1 MSRFAVL
8 LLAALLAGTAAA
20 AGDVAIEQRLTP
32 AQMHETGL
40 DTLTQDQLA
49 ALNRVLSGEEAAR
62 PAAATPS
69 QVADDPGRH
78 VGMSDEPI
86 HSRVKG
92 DVSGWAPG
100 TVFELENG
108 QQWKVLKGEMTLRK
122 PLHAPE
128 VIVAPGL
135 VGRWFLQVSEDY
147 PKARV
152 YRVD

>member
-1 MSRFAVL
+1 MSRFAVF
-8 LLAALLAGTAAA
+8 LLAMLLACTAAA
-20 AGDVAIEQRLTP
+20 AGFVAIEQRLTP

-40 DTLTQDQLA
+40 DTLTPDQLA
-49 ALNRVLSGEEAAR
+49 ALNRLLRSDDETR
-62 PAAATPS
+62 PTAATPS

-78 VGMSDEPI
+78 VGMSDQPI

-92 DVSGWAPG
+92 DVAGWAPG

-108 QQWKVLKGEMTLRK
+108 QQWKVLKGELTLRK
-122 PLHAPE
+122 PMHAPE
-128 VIVAPGL
+128 VVVAPGL
-135 VGRWFLQVSEDY
+135 VGRWFLQVSKDY

>member
-1 MSRFAVL
+1 MSRFAVF
-8 LLAALLAGTAAA
+8 LLAMLLACTAAA
-20 AGDVAIEQRLTP
+20 AGFVAIEQRLTP

-40 DTLTQDQLA
+40 DTLTPDQLA
-49 ALNRVLSGEEAAR
+49 ALNRLLRSDDETR
-62 PAAATPS
+62 PTAATPS

-78 VGMSDEPI
+78 VGMSDQPI

-92 DVSGWAPG
+92 DVAGWAPG

-108 QQWKVLKGEMTLRK
+108 QQWKVLKGELTLRK
-122 PLHAPE
+122 PMHAPE
-128 VIVAPGL
+128 VVVAPGL